1 MGLGAWDLGPVT
13 PSSPKPPTFAKAPAG
28 RQVSGRMTR
37 ILSGVVLG
45 AVALALIWFLS
56 SIALLGVAL
65 VVAAV
70 AFTEYEKIVD
80 AIGAKVPYWTALL
93 ATLLACAMV
102 PFQWV
107 EIESVLAAALL
118 LIALNVLLSDRVGTP
133 LLADTAAAV
142 LVPVYI
148 GLPLGSL
155 VGIHA
160 MAGREAVILLIA
172 TVVVSDSS
180 QYYAGRTF
188 GRSKLAPLRSP
199 NKTIEGAIGGF
210 VVAPVFLAAAGS
222 YWLPIAPPLWLAALA
237 IGIVFAGI
245 VGDLFESMLKRAA
258 DMKDSGTLIPGHG
271 GVLDRIDALLF
282 AAPVFYFF
290 LRAL

>member
-1 MGLGAWDLGPVT
+1 
-13 PSSPKPPTFAKAPAG
+13 
-28 RQVSGRMTR
+28 MTR
-37 ILSGVVLG
+37 VLSGVVLG

-65 VVAAV
+65 IVAAL
-70 AFTEYEKIVD
+70 AFIEYEKIVD

-107 EIESVLAAALL
+107 DISSILALALL

-133 LLADTAAAV
+133 ILADTAAAV
-142 LVPVYI
+142 LAPVYI
-148 GLPLGSL
+148 GLPLGAL
-155 VGIHA
+155 VGVHA
-160 MAGREAVILLIA
+160 IAGREAVLLLIA
-172 TVVVSDSS
+172 TVAVSDTA
-180 QYYAGRTF
+180 QYYSGRTF
-188 GRSKLAPLRSP
+188 GRTPLAPLRSP
-199 NKTIEGAIGGF
+199 KKTREGAVGGF
-210 VVAPVFLAAAGS
+210 IVAPIFLTVAGG
-222 YWLPIAPPLWLAALA
+222 YWLPIAPPVWMAAL
-237 IGIVFAGI
+237 GAGI
-245 VGDLFESMLKRAA
+245 VMAGILGDLFESMLKRAA
-258 DMKDSGTLIPGHG
+258 EMKDSGTLIPGHG

>member
-1 MGLGAWDLGPVT
+1 
-13 PSSPKPPTFAKAPAG
+13 
-28 RQVSGRMTR
+28 MTR
-37 ILSGVVLG
+37 VLSGVVLG

-65 VVAAV
+65 AVAAL

-80 AIGAKVPYWTALL
+80 AIGAKVPFWTTLL

-107 EIESVLAAALL
+107 DIESVLAASLL
-118 LIALNVLLSDRVGTP
+118 LVAFNVLVSDRVGTP
-133 LLADTAAAV
+133 LLADTTAAV
-142 LVPVYI
+142 LAPIYI

-155 VGIHA
+155 VGVHA
-160 MAGREAVILLIA
+160 IAGREAVLLLIA
-172 TVVVSDSS
+172 TVAVSDTA
-180 QYYAGRTF
+180 QFYVGKTF
-188 GRSKLAPLRSP
+188 GRTPLAPLRSP
-199 NKTIEGAIGGF
+199 KKTREGAVGGLI
-210 VVAPVFLAAAGS
+210 VAPIFLTVAGS
-222 YWLPIAPPLWLAALA
+222 YWMPIAPAWWLAALGV
-237 IGIVFAGI
+237 GIVIAGI
-245 VGDLFESMLKRAA
+245 IGDLFESMLKRAA
-258 DMKDSGTLIPGHG
+258 DLKDSGTLIPGHG

>member
-1 MGLGAWDLGPVT
+1 
-13 PSSPKPPTFAKAPAG
+13 
-28 RQVSGRMTR
+28 MTR
-37 ILSGVVLG
+37 VLSGLVLG

-80 AIGAKVPYWTALL
+80 AIGAKVPFWTALL

-107 EIESVLAAALL
+107 DIESVLAAALL

-172 TVVVSDSS
+172 TVAVSDTA
-180 QYYAGRTF
+180 QFYTGRAFGRTP
-188 GRSKLAPLRSP
+188 LAPLRSP
-199 NKTIEGAIGGF
+199 
-210 VVAPVFLAAAGS
+210 
-222 YWLPIAPPLWLAALA
+222 
-237 IGIVFAGI
+237 
-245 VGDLFESMLKRAA
+245 
-258 DMKDSGTLIPGHG
+258 
-271 GVLDRIDALLF
+271 
-282 AAPVFYFF
+282 
-290 LRAL
+290 